1 MDQPYSHIE
10 NSMSFEPTVG
20 YRQLR
25 EECPVHHVDDH
36 DPPFFVVSRFADVV
50 ATLKQPALWNNRD
63 GPGVFYQETGVLG
76 TTDDPDHARHRA
88 VLRRSFVPTNIN
100 TLEPTMTAFADE
112 LLDAMLP
119 LGEGDFV
126 PLFAAPLPAMAI
138 GELLGVRPG
147 DRAMF
152 HDLTSAVAS
161 ALTGGDL
168 VAYAR
173 ARDTLGDYIDELLAE
188 RELQPDADLPDD
200 VLTAMLHARQ
210 EGTLSGP
217 EVRHLGHQLLIA
229 GHETT
234 TSLLGMMLL
243 RLLQHPDAMR
253 RLRDDPSLIPAGIEE
268 ALRYDSPVNGLFR
281 TNAESCDVHGVE
293 IPPRSKLQIL
303 YASANRDPQQFPN
316 PDEFIIDRP
325 RSEVGRH
332 VAFGWGIHF
341 CIGAPLARLEAKVAF
356 ERLLARTTTI
366 ELAGEPVRNESFVLH
381 GLTSLPLRWTT
392 V

>member
-1 MDQPYSHIE
+1 
-10 NSMSFEPTVG
+10 
-20 YRQLR
+20 
-25 EECPVHHVDDH
+25 
-36 DPPFFVVSRFADVV
+36 
-50 ATLKQPALWNNRD
+50 
-63 GPGVFYQETGVLG
+63 
-76 TTDDPDHARHRA
+76 
-88 VLRRSFVPTNIN
+88 
-100 TLEPTMTAFADE
+100 MTAFADE

-253 RLRDDPSLIPAGIEE
+253 RLRDDPSLIPAAIEE

-366 ELAGEPVRNESFVLH
+366 ELAGGPVRNESFVLH